1 MYTLQSDS
9 HGNLIVC
16 KGDTVR
22 NGYRILANGT
32 YAAMLAMKVGAL

>member
-16 KGDTVR
+16 KGDVVR
-22 NGYRILANGT
+22 NGYRIIAHGT
-32 YAAMLAMKVGAL
+32 YSAMLAKKVGA

>member
-22 NGYRILANGT
+22 NGYRIIANGT
-32 YAAMLAMKVGAL
+32 YAAMLAKKVGA